1 MKKPLKYR
9 PATLQSGFTY
19 VGLLFFLFVIALS
32 SLVVVQTASLVA
44 RRAAEQELLFIGREF
59 SLAFRTYYLNTPAG
73 QRRYPNSLQDLLRDA
88 RTPEVSRHLRRL
100 YADPLTGKST
110 WGLVEAP
117 EGGILGVHSLS
128 QEKPIKIG
136 NFDVDQTGFRNA
148 ESYADWIFYYSPTVV
163 EFRRNLTHL
172 AQ

>member
-1 MKKPLKYR
+1 MKIPSKYGQ
-9 PATLQSGFTY
+9 ATSQSGFTY

-59 SLAFRTYYLNTPAG
+59 STAFRTYYLNTPAG
-73 QRRYPNSLQDLLRDA
+73 QRPYPNSLQDLLKDA

-100 YADPLTGKST
+100 YADPLTGEST
-110 WGLVEAP
+110 WGLVDAP
-117 EGGILGVHSLS
+117 EGGIMGVHSLS

-136 NFDVDQTGFRNA
+136 DFDDDQSLFKDA
-148 ESYADWIFYYSPTVV
+148 ASYSDWLFYYSPTVV
-163 EFRRNLTHL
+163 SWKKK
-172 AQ
+172 